1 MTSFFFILPSCIT
14 TEETITSFFC
24 LNFLLSFS
32 MRSIIERYNKQKE
45 EHQQLLNPASEV
57 KVRTSPNTPVT

>member
-1 MTSFFFILPSCIT
+1 
-14 TEETITSFFC
+14 
-24 LNFLLSFS
+24 

-57 KVRTSPNTPVT
+57 KVCTSPNTPVT